1 MSIGKEYIKPTLVL
15 TVICL
20 VITALLALTNEITQ
34 PIIEANNLRIAEASR
49 AEVLA
54 EADGFHALEGNFP
67 ENTVD
72 VYEADNGAGYAI
84 TVTSKGYDSTPLKV
98 MIGIQADGTIEKVK
112 VLSSNETPGLGS
124 KVTEDSFTGQFT
136 GMTSDGV
143 DGMQMI
149 SGATYSSKAMRTAV
163 EQAFVIY
170 DMVKGA

>member
-1 MSIGKEYIKPTLVL
+1 MSLAKDYAKPTLVL
-15 TVICL
+15 TLICL
-20 VITALLALTNEITQ
+20 VVTALLALTHQITQ
-34 PIIEANNLRIAEASR
+34 PIIEANNLRIAEESR
-49 AEVLA
+49 AEVLT
-54 EADGFHALEGNFP
+54 EADGFHEVKGEFP

-98 MIGIQADGTIEKVK
+98 MIGIQADGAIEKVK

-124 KVTEDSFTGQFT
+124 KVTEDSFTGQFA

-149 SGATYSSKAMRTAV
+149 SGATYSSKAMRAAV
-163 EQAFVIY
+163 EQAFAIY
-170 DMVKGA
+170 EMVKGA

>member
-1 MSIGKEYIKPTLVL
+1 MSLAKDYARPTLVL
-15 TVICL
+15 TLICL
-20 VITALLALTNEITQ
+20 VVTALLALTHQITQ
-34 PIIEANNLRIAEASR
+34 PIIEANNLRIAEESR

-54 EADGFHALEGNFP
+54 EADGFHEVKEEFP

-98 MIGIQADGTIEKVK
+98 MIGIQADGAIEKVK

-124 KVTEDSFTGQFT
+124 KVTEDSFTGQFA

-149 SGATYSSKAMRTAV
+149 SGATYSSKAMRAAV
-163 EQAFVIY
+163 EQAFAIY
-170 DMVKGA
+170 EMVKGA